1 MSANPYDE
9 LQRVNYSN
17 GQRLAA
23 ADFRAEQTYHLGMR
37 RVLNRSLYSPG
48 IVIGLEVEPAKSNPP
63 DPADKHQVIVRHG
76 LAFDNLGREIF
87 IPVDVVVQVMGA
99 PSKTSGIVFGNL
111 LVVSYR
117 EMRKFPVQSNC
128 MIGAPYKPCSGDLA
142 WGAPTRIVAD
152 AVFEFL
158 DSWPSDNSGKIVLGQ
173 IELNAKCEVVRV
185 MPGVR
190 RYAVPVKPQTVRAL
204 TLEGEKDID
213 QANPKVLWFHI
224 DGGAPD
230 SVMLYLR
237 ARPFSS
243 LYYTELG
250 RHKHSL
256 EQKETRDAGA
266 VVAHTHP
273 LDLSGLGLADA
284 GEHRHEIWSASD
296 DGESGSIDFGDDD
309 DPTQFRATGED
320 GTLGGRGNMEVKPSG
335 MHHHQVNAATVPPT
349 GPGGAV
355 LAHHHSLKGDTFET
369 GLLPAAR
376 TGPVLSF
383 VKDLK
388 VWLDGQDVTTL
399 ICQQLEA
406 KPGQAGKWA
415 SLGDGTAGHLIA
427 NSEGTG
433 EIDLLK
439 LGAEMGLG
447 SHKLEF
453 RVSGAGVG
461 GAIQYNLYV
470 S

>member
-1 MSANPYDE
+1 MSANLYDE
-9 LQRVNYSN
+9 LQRVNYFN

-23 ADFRAEQTYHLGMR
+23 ADFRAEQTYHMGMR

-48 IVIGLEVEPAKSNPP
+48 IVVGLEVELAKSNPP
-63 DPADKHQVIVRHG
+63 DPVDKHLVIVRHG

-99 PSKTSGIVFGNL
+99 PSNTPGIVFGNL

-117 EMRKFPVQSNC
+117 EMRKFSVQSNC

-158 DSWPSDNSGKIVLGQ
+158 DSWPSDDSGKIVLGQ
-173 IELNAKCEVVRV
+173 IELNTKCEVVRV

-213 QANPKVLWFHI
+213 QANPKVLWFHV
-224 DGGAPD
+224 DGGAPE
-230 SVMLYLR
+230 SVVLYLR
-237 ARPFSS
+237 ARKFSS
-243 LYYTELG
+243 LYYTEIGKHGHNITTVAASSTNDYAHSHPVTGGKTTKNGL
-250 RHKHSL
+250 HKHAIWVNDG
-256 EQKETRDAGA
+256 KDAAG
-266 VVAHTHP
+266 VDVDTGDDWNNKIISDSGDHEH
-273 LDLSGLGLADA
+273 DLKDITLGNGLGSVTHSHVINASATDSGVDDFEVRKPIALA
-284 GEHRHEIWSASD
+284 
-296 DGESGSIDFGDDD
+296 
-309 DPTQFRATGED
+309 T
-320 GTLGGRGNMEVKPSG
+320 K
-335 MHHHQVNAATVPPT
+335 
-349 GPGGAV
+349 
-355 LAHHHSLKGDTFET
+355 TF
-369 GLLPAAR
+369 A
-376 TGPVLSF
+376 LSF
-383 VKDLK
+383 VKSLE
-388 VWLDGQDVTTL
+388 VWLDGQDITTL
-399 ICQQLEA
+399 IRQQLEA
-406 KPGQAGKWA
+406 KPGKAGKWA
-415 SLGDGTAGHLIA
+415 SLGDGTASHEIA
-427 NSEGTG
+427 TAEGTG

-439 LGAEMGLG
+439 LGKEIGLG

-453 RVSGAGVG
+453 RVTSAGIG